1 MNNVKRSWVTTVFGI
16 LMLMMGGLRIYED
29 PSKALDPEVGAMI
42 AGGAGL
48 IAAKDSNKTGV
59 AGQPE
64 PPQ

>member
-1 MNNVKRSWVTTVFGI
+1 
-16 LMLMMGGLRIYED
+16 MLMMGGLRIYQD

-48 IAAKDSNKTGV
+48 VAAKDSNKTGV